1 MEEPLLL
8 GYPITLLFLYFIFY
22 SFCGWVWETVYCSIA
37 ERHLVARG
45 FLYGPICPIYGVG
58 FLLMI
63 LFFAPFKDNLVVFY
77 FVAVFVMTAWEYLVG
92 WFLETTTH
100 IKYWDYSHYKFNI
113 KGRVCLPV
121 SLFWGVMSYVAVF
134 LIHPPVARL
143 FDSIPMWL
151 KYTLCGST
159 MTLLIVDTVT
169 TIRKLTLVT
178 KAMNRLQTAG
188 DELRLQLALAK
199 ADLGDNLE
207 EVGEQLKAKLD
218 AVHDTL
224 PDPVADRLDRLMSNY
239 DELLQKAERQSRRF
253 RNRYTH
259 MTSQRYTL
267 DDVRAYGAQWRE
279 HRKAERAAKRAE
291 KAKRKAN
298 T

>member
-1 MEEPLLL
+1 MVEPSLL

-22 SFCGWVWETVYCSIA
+22 SFCGWVWETCYCSVI
-37 ERHLVARG
+37 EKHLVARG

-77 FVAVFVMTAWEYLVG
+77 FVAVFVMTAWEYFVG

-100 IKYWDYSHYKFNI
+100 IKYWDYSHIKFNI

-143 FDSIPMWL
+143 FDAIPMWL
-151 KYTLCGST
+151 KYVLCGST
-159 MTLLIVDTVT
+159 VTLLIVDTVT
-169 TIRKLTLVT
+169 TIRKLALVT
-178 KAMNRLQTAG
+178 KAMNKLQTAG

-207 EVGEQLKAKLD
+207 EAGEQLKQKLD
-218 AVHDTL
+218 AARDSL
-224 PDPVADRLDRLMSNY
+224 PDGVADSLERLMSNY
-239 DELLQKAERQSRRF
+239 NDLLEKAERQSRRF
-253 RNRYTH
+253 RNRYAH
-259 MTSQRYTL
+259 MSSQRYTL
-267 DDVRAYGAQWRE
+267 DDVRSYGAQWRA
-279 HRKAERAAKRAE
+279 HRKAERAAKKEAK
-291 KAKRKAN
+291 KAA
-298 T
+298 